1 MFSIKTISSNVLNI
15 NSGNH
20 RRLCNI
26 TENIIKHM
34 KDKSIN
40 SDYYKLKNTLSIYVN
55 DRINAMTTSEINYV
69 LYDYG
74 YDNAVVN
81 YKKNYKIIDNINTK
95 MLIYNLIYNNY
106 FEIID
111 LTQKNAISIISNY
124 IKANKYRQLFNKKI
138 NIVREA
144 EYLTNKINNEI
155 VGDDAKLI
163 LNTIVKKFINK
174 TIKNISKN

>member
-1 MFSIKTISSNVLNI
+1 
-15 NSGNH
+15 
-20 RRLCNI
+20 
-26 TENIIKHM
+26 
-34 KDKSIN
+34 
-40 SDYYKLKNTLSIYVN
+40 
-55 DRINAMTTSEINYV
+55 
-69 LYDYG
+69 
-74 YDNAVVN
+74 
-81 YKKNYKIIDNINTK
+81 

>member
-26 TENIIKHM
+26 AENIIKHM

-81 YKKNYKIIDNINTK
+81 YKK
-95 MLIYNLIYNNY
+95 
-106 FEIID
+106 
-111 LTQKNAISIISNY
+111 
-124 IKANKYRQLFNKKI
+124 
-138 NIVREA
+138 
-144 EYLTNKINNEI
+144 
-155 VGDDAKLI
+155 KL
-163 LNTIVKKFINK
+163 
-174 TIKNISKN
+174 